1 MLRDIIVLHGGMLI
15 LPFLNYPDILVY
27 MRCNKAMNRI
37 YIMYNRPMSFYGL
50 CLPEENNKMFHSL
63 FYQRYELLEEELA
76 MNSDVVSSFFDI
88 DGRGTLHVKYAV
100 YNYLTLMEIAYMLR
114 DPIAIALLKNYGRI
128 PGHTMYSYEC
138 AYGQHA
144 HALLVEYSEHEIKDQ
159 IRRDYTNIIKT
170 QNYGFHL
177 RRAKQ
182 AKLI

>member
-1 MLRDIIVLHGGMLI
+1 MLRDILVLHGGALI

-27 MRCNKAMNRI
+27 MRCSKAMNRI
-37 YIMYNRPMSFYGL
+37 YIMYNGPMSFYGL
-50 CLPEENNKMFHSL
+50 RLPEENNKMFHSL

-76 MNSDVVSSFFDI
+76 NNSDVVSSFFDT

-100 YNYLTLMEIAYMLR
+100 FNCLTLMEIAYMLR
-114 DPIAIALLKNYGRI
+114 DPIAMGLLKNYGRI
-128 PGHTMYSYEC
+128 PGHTMYAYEC

-144 HALLVEYSEHEIKDQ
+144 HALLVEYKEHEIKDQ
-159 IRRDYTNIIKT
+159 IRRDYTTIIKT
-170 QNYGFHL
+170 QNFGHHL